1 MEIERKF
8 RIDHLPEQLEQYP
21 HTHLVQG
28 YLSTDPV
35 VRVRQDGEQYILT
48 YKGSGLMTREEY
60 NLPLTRASY
69 EHLLQKAD
77 GILIDKIRYR
87 IPLAPYIIELDVF
100 SGAHEGLSLAEVEFS
115 SEAEA
120 HAFVPPQWFGEE
132 VTFDG
137 RFHNSYLSTHPLS
150 TQENLSTGGTHA

>member
-48 YKGSGLMTREEY
+48 YKGNGLMAREEY
-60 NLPLTRASY
+60 NLPLTRVSY

-87 IPLAPYIIELDVF
+87 IPLDPYII
-100 SGAHEGLSLAEVEFS
+100 
-115 SEAEA
+115 
-120 HAFVPPQWFGEE
+120 
-132 VTFDG
+132 
-137 RFHNSYLSTHPLS
+137 
-150 TQENLSTGGTHA
+150 

>member
-48 YKGSGLMTREEY
+48 YKGS
-60 NLPLTRASY
+60 
-69 EHLLQKAD
+69 
-77 GILIDKIRYR
+77 
-87 IPLAPYIIELDVF
+87 
-100 SGAHEGLSLAEVEFS
+100 
-115 SEAEA
+115 
-120 HAFVPPQWFGEE
+120 
-132 VTFDG
+132 
-137 RFHNSYLSTHPLS
+137 
-150 TQENLSTGGTHA
+150 

>member
-8 RIDHLPEQLEQYP
+8 RIDKLPEHLEQYP
-21 HTHLVQG
+21 HTRLVQG

-60 NLPLTRASY
+60 NLPLTKPSY

-77 GILIDKIRYR
+77 GILIDKVRYR
-87 IPLAPYIIELDVF
+87 IPFEGFTIELDVF
-100 SGAHEGLSLAEVEFS
+100 SGAHNGLSLAEVEFS
-115 SEAEA
+115 SEEEA
-120 HAFVPPQWFGEE
+120 HAFVPPQWFGDE

-137 RFHNSYLSTHPLS
+137 RFHNSYLSTHPFS
-150 TQENLSTGGTHA
+150 ASEKSTGGTHL